1 MTQKYFRGHLS
12 SVLSAVQ
19 KIMNKIKGLV
29 ISAWRNLTI
38 EPVIFFFLTSFGLST
53 VTRANLLLDKACYVK
68 LNFTE
73 EICKNLTGDYLTEAE
88 KVVADYER
96 TLNLAASGPRILM
109 TLLAGPWSDRH
120 GRKLLILMPLIGQAL
135 ATLTYILN
143 VKFFFQLPFEALYME
158 CINELTGNINVL
170 YYLGELVI
178 CFFFLLLEKLHFC
191 NTGVYSY
198 MADITTPDE
207 RTARMG
213 LCDGLDYVSTMLG
226 TYVSGPLFD
235 RYGYYP
241 VFITSCVSATLGAI
255 YIIFRVKESKITHKK
270 KLEIEER

>member
-38 EPVIFFFLTSFGLST
+38 EPVIFFCLTSFGLST

-143 VKFFFQLPFEALYME
+143 VKFFFQLPFEVLYME

-170 YYLGELVI
+170 YYLGESL
-178 CFFFLLLEKLHFC
+178 
-191 NTGVYSY
+191 
-198 MADITTPDE
+198 
-207 RTARMG
+207 
-213 LCDGLDYVSTMLG
+213 
-226 TYVSGPLFD
+226 
-235 RYGYYP
+235 
-241 VFITSCVSATLGAI
+241 
-255 YIIFRVKESKITHKK
+255 
-270 KLEIEER
+270 